1 MGSPTLAEALGYLS
15 LLAELQPGRVDRA
28 AVRWHG
34 KVESEAPLLTMAEA
48 QLALVALAALCAGDR
63 EAVGVVRRLLRRVRP
78 DGRGFS
84 ERPLSELGEPLHHPR
99 LQGIRVTER
108 SVVRLGAREHLVGR
122 GS

>member
-15 LLAELQPGRVDRA
+15 LLAELRPGRVERA

-34 KVESEAPLLTMAEA
+34 KLETEAPLLTLAEA
-48 QLALVALAALCAGDR
+48 QLALVALAPLCAGDR
-63 EAVGVVRRLLRRVRP
+63 EAVGVLRRLLRRVRP

-84 ERPLSELGEPLHHPR
+84 EGPLSELGEPLHHPR

-108 SVVRLGAREHLVGR
+108 SVVRLGAREHLVG
-122 GS
+122 